1 MTEPCG
7 PTGEEF
13 ERAFELLA
21 DRFDPSEAD
30 TRFPRRANAAYTAS
44 VILWMLVYQRTH
56 PDKSLEAAVKH
67 VLDTRPD
74 LLPNTKRVRENALSS
89 NTSSYSDAR
98 QWLPLEAARWF
109 ADHVTRS
116 LINAA
121 PPAWSGRRVFLID
134 GTTLTLAPEP
144 ELRQKYPPAANQH
157 GRGVWPVALLVVAHE
172 LSSGAA
178 VVPEVGAKFGPHAVS
193 ETALAGAVMDA
204 LPADGVV
211 MADAGFGIF
220 AVAFAA
226 RARGLGFVFRLTAAR
241 FAAYRR
247 KAREVGRGDGWW
259 TGELTWRPSTKERRK
274 HPEWPADAELKVR
287 VHEVSLPS
295 GGALTVVTDAE
306 SAARDVGA
314 WYRQR
319 VAVEVDIRNVKVV
332 LNTEHMAV
340 RSEAMFRKELLMSV
354 VSYNLVVQF
363 RRQAADRAKCPP
375 RELSFKRVW
384 TTFRTF
390 LLGKM
395 FTTAG
400 QWRTGY
406 ERAMGYA
413 MRDRLPKR
421 PPGRRYER
429 EAYPRRPKA
438 DQFKKRTP
446 RTTTDHTPT

>member
-1 MTEPCG
+1 MPGSPGG
-7 PTGEEF
+7 PT
-13 ERAFELLA
+13 
-21 DRFDPSEAD
+21 PCIP
-30 TRFPRRANAAYTAS
+30 PRSSSGCSCTSAPT
-44 VILWMLVYQRTH
+44 
-56 PDKSLEAAVKH
+56 PDKSLEATVKH
-67 VLDTRPD
+67 LLDARPD

-109 ADHVTRS
+109 ADHVSRAR
-116 LINAA
+116 IDGA
-121 PPAWSGRRVFLID
+121 PPTWSGRRVFLID
-134 GTTLTLAPEP
+134 GTTRTLAPEP
-144 ELRQKYPPAANQH
+144 ELREKYPPATNPH

-178 VVPEVGAKFGPHAVS
+178 VVPEVGATFGPHAVS
-193 ETALAGAVMDA
+193 ETALAGAVMDR
-204 LPADGVV
+204 LPANGVV

-220 AVAFAA
+220 AVALGA

-241 FAAYRR
+241 FTAYRR
-247 KAREVGRGDGWW
+247 TAREVGRGDGWW
-259 TGELTWRPSTKERRK
+259 TGEFAWRPSAKERRK
-274 HPEWPADAELKVR
+274 HPEWAADAELKAR
-287 VHEVSLPS
+287 VHEVSIPN
-295 GGALTVVTDAE
+295 GGALAVVTDTDATA
-306 SAARDVGA
+306 SDVGS

-319 VAVEVDIRNVKVV
+319 GTVEVDIRNVKVV

-354 VSYNLVVQF
+354 VSYNLVVPF
-363 RRQAADRAKCPP
+363 RRQAAERAKCRP

-400 QWRTGY
+400 QWRAGY
-406 ERAMGYA
+406 ERALGYA
-413 MRDRLPKR
+413 MRDRLPQR
-421 PPGRRYER
+421 PPDRRYER

-438 DQFKKRTP
+438 DQFKKRKP
-446 RTTTDHTPT
+446 RTTTNHTPT